1 MQSHD
6 DAIAISIYIDYGD
19 IIYGAASD
27 GKTNKL
33 QKIQNQCLRICS
45 NSDIRT
51 SVIEMHRR
59 ARVANLKDRRLEHLK
74 NFMFKM
80 KTNENLIDRRQRNT
94 RAYDAIVF
102 TTQFPRCN
110 KYKQSTL
117 FRGAT
122 AWNQLPVHE
131 RNIASY
137 SRFKYIQ
144 KRAMLEVNN
153 FLFPQ

>member
-1 MQSHD
+1 MPSFSDKRGLTIHVSGAGQNVQNCL
-6 DAIAISIYIDYGD
+6 SIRTVVIF
-19 IIYGAASD
+19 
-27 GKTNKL
+27 
-33 QKIQNQCLRICS
+33 QCLI
-45 NSDIRT
+45 
-51 SVIEMHRR
+51 
-59 ARVANLKDRRLEHLK
+59 
-74 NFMFKM
+74 
-80 KTNENLIDRRQRNT
+80 ENLIDRRQRNT